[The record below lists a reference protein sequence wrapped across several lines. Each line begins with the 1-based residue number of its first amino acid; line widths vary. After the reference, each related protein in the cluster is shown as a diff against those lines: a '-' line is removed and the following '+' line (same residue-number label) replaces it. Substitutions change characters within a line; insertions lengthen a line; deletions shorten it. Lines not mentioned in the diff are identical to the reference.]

1 MPILVGIEITDL
13 PKNGGGVGGG
23 HGPLHSTT
31 LPTPLIKWKRSAK
44 FISNSVHLRIKIR
57 YNILLILLIAVHDSF
72 NSDFFFVN
80 YNSCFS

>member
-1 MPILVGIEITDL
+1 MPILVGIEITDP
-13 PKNGGGVGGG
+13 PKNGGGVG

-72 NSDFFFVN
+72 NSAFF
-80 YNSCFS
+80 S